1 MVEIWIEKLTAIRRA
16 IGHPIGHPIG
26 QSIATYWQRASRLA
40 VLIIVAVGLSGCVD
54 GQVGIT
60 FDSPH
65 SGQVVQHI
73 KLDTPLAQSW
83 LQDLE
88 QRAQASGGQVT
99 RKSAQA
105 LDIVLPFTNAADLER
120 RFNAFFNPT
129 SSGQAVDA
137 LPIGSYLS
145 VTASNLILWQRF
157 HLTYDLDL
165 SALGLQGSDGKV
177 LASPGDLVDLDFGLT
192 TPGGARSATTS
203 DRSDQLVPP
212 VQRRGHQLNWQLQP
226 GQKNHLEAWF
236 WMPSPIGWGALWIAL
251 LIGVGTLLKLP
262 VPIRSSSK

>member
-1 MVEIWIEKLTAIRRA
+1 MVETWIEKLTVIRHA
-16 IGHPIGHPIG
+16 IGHPIG
-26 QSIATYWQRASRLA
+26 QSMATYWQRASRLA
-40 VLIIVAVGLSGCVD
+40 VLVIVAVGLSGCVD

-88 QRAQASGGQVT
+88 QRAQASGGQVV

-120 RFNAFFNPT
+120 RFNGFFNAA
-129 SSGQAVDA
+129 SAGKSVDA
-137 LPIGSYLS
+137 LPISSHLAI
-145 VTASNLILWQRF
+145 TASNLILWQRF

-177 LASPGDLVDLDFGLT
+177 LVSPGDLVDLDFGLT
-192 TPGGARSATTS
+192 TPGGARSSIRS

-212 VQRRGHQLNWQLQP
+212 VKRQGHQLNWQLQP

-236 WMPSPIGWGALWIAL
+236 WMPNPLGWGALGIAL
-251 LIGVGTLLKLP
+251 LIVVGTWLQLP
-262 VPIRSSSK
+262 APIRSSPK

>member
-1 MVEIWIEKLTAIRRA
+1 MVETWIEKLTV
-16 IGHPIGHPIG
+16 IGHGVG
-26 QSIATYWQRASRLA
+26 QSMATHWTTHGRQAGRLL
-40 VLIIVAVGLSGCVD
+40 VLLMMAAGLSGCVD

-88 QRAQASGGQVT
+88 QRAQASGGRVA

-105 LDIVLPFTNAADLER
+105 LDIILPFTNAADLER
-120 RFNAFFNPT
+120 RFNAFFNAP
-129 SSGQAVDA
+129 SAGADV
-137 LPIGSYLS
+137 LPIGSHLS

-157 HLTYDLDL
+157 HLVYDLDL
-165 SALGLQGSDGKV
+165 SALGLQASDGRV
-177 LASPGDLVDLDFGLT
+177 LASSGDLVDLDFGLT
-192 TPGGARSATTS
+192 TPGGARAGSKSA
-203 DRSDQLVPP
+203 RSDQLVPTA
-212 VQRRGHQLNWQLQP
+212 QRRGHQLNWQLQP

-236 WMPSPIGWGALWIAL
+236 WMPSPIGWGTLWIAL
-251 LIGVGTLLKLP
+251 LIGVGTWLKLP